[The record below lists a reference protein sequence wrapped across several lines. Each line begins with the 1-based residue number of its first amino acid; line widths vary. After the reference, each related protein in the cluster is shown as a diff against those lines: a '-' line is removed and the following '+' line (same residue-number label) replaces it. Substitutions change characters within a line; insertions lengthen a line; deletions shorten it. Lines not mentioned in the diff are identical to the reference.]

1 MKIPLS
7 WLKEFIDINHSPE
20 QIAKTLT
27 LAGLEV
33 DAVETKGDDTIFE
46 ISLTP
51 NLGHCSS
58 VLGVARELSCAYNL
72 PLKMPESSIYEDD
85 FAILKNDLKVEVQDF
100 DKSLRY
106 ACRLVKE
113 VIVAPSP
120 KWLQDRLDSCGIR
133 SINNI
138 VDITNYVMMAVGNP
152 LHAFDFD
159 KIKDS
164 TIIVRSALKE
174 ETITALDQKQKNLT
188 EDDLI
193 ISDPEKAIAIAG
205 VIGGLNSEISDT
217 TKNVVIEAACFLPTA
232 IRKTS
237 KRLGLQT
244 DASKRFER
252 ATDPN
257 IVLYALDLA
266 ASLMQKIASG
276 KVSKG
281 FVDIKKNDFPE
292 KTVTCR
298 LPKVNELLGTHLGVS
313 EVESIFKKLD
323 MKSTVDGKSCFSVK
337 VPTYRNDIQNE
348 IDLIEEVARV
358 YGYDNI
364 PKAYPKY
371 HVSNLPHS
379 PMYLFETEVR
389 NCLLGEG
396 LQEFLTCDLIGPTLL
411 NVVNGPNMKED
422 AVVKVLNPTSVEQSI
437 LRTSLLPGLLQAV
450 KYNADHQNS
459 KISAFEIGRIHFKT
473 ENKYKEHSVLGI
485 ILTGK
490 KEHDSWSKH
499 SENIDFFDLK
509 GIVENLL
516 ETLGIKDIVFKENH
530 LKTFHDA
537 RQAAIFSGDLEIG
550 SIGEIHPS
558 IQRKL
563 DVPTRILF
571 AEISL
576 HDLYPLKKSHVKMSP
591 LPIYPSSTRDWT
603 VTLEEA
609 RTYDEILKMIFS
621 VSSKLLESVSLI
633 DIYRSEKLG
642 KGLKNVTLRLIY
654 RDKKKTVSQED
665 VDNEHARITKI

>member
-7 WLKEFIDINHSPE
+7 WLKEFIDINHPSRE
-20 QIAKTLT
+20 IAKTLT

-33 DAVETKGDDTIFE
+33 DGVETIHNETVFE

-58 VLGVARELSCAYNL
+58 VLGVARELSCAYDL
-72 PLKMPESSIYEDD
+72 PLKMPENALLEDD
-85 FAILKNDLKVEVQDF
+85 FSPIENSLKVDVQDL

-106 ACRLVKE
+106 SCRLIKDV
-113 VIVAPSP
+113 VIADSP
-120 KWLQDRLDSCGIR
+120 KWLQDKLELCGIR
-133 SINNI
+133 SVNNI

-164 TIIVRSALKE
+164 TIVVRSASKE
-174 ETITALDQKQKNLT
+174 ETVTTLDEKQKKLT
-188 EDDLI
+188 EEDLLI
-193 ISDPEKAIAIAG
+193 ADPEKAIAIAG
-205 VIGGLNSEISDT
+205 VMGGLNSEITGS
-217 TKNVVIEAACFLPTA
+217 TKNVVIESACFLPTA

-257 IVLYALDLA
+257 IVLYALDFA

-281 FVDIKKNDFPE
+281 FIDIKKNEFIE
-292 KTVTCR
+292 KTISCR
-298 LPKVNELLGTHLGVS
+298 LNRVNELLGTHLGVS
-313 EVESIFKKLD
+313 EIESIFKKLD
-323 MKSTVDGKSCFSVK
+323 MKSSVDGKSCFSVK

-348 IDLIEEVARV
+348 IDLVEEVARV

-389 NCLLGEG
+389 NTLLAEG

-411 NVVNGPNMKED
+411 NVVNGPNMSED

-450 KYNADHQNS
+450 KYNADHQNHS
-459 KISAFEIGRIHFKT
+459 ISSFEIGRIHFKT
-473 ENKYKEHSVLGI
+473 ENKFKEHSVLGI

-499 SENIDFFDLK
+499 PENIDFFDLK

-516 ETLGIKDIVFKENH
+516 ENLGIKDCVFKENH

-537 RQAAIFSGDLEIG
+537 RQAAIFAGDLEIG
-550 SIGEIHPS
+550 SLGEIHPS

-563 DVPTRILF
+563 DIQTRILF

-609 RTYDEILKMIFS
+609 ISYDQILKMIFS
-621 VSSKLLESVSLI
+621 VPSKLLESVFLI

-654 RDKKKTVSQED
+654 RDKEKTVSQED
-665 VDNEHARITKI
+665 VDAEHARITKI